1 MWTTARRS
9 RFGPEGEN
17 SSIFEDPYILTS
29 SADGDGR
36 RASPTTWTVPM
47 KRAMLEALVAGAR
60 EGKRDG
66 NGFKKEVFKS
76 AVDEVNK
83 LYCSV
88 SPGGSE
94 KIPLAV
100 GRIKY
105 KIKVKYRGA
114 KDFRYYTLR
123 HYEKLELLYA
133 GRLAPEELAL
143 PPGDS
148 KRETAVERV
157 QKHYHHWDAH
167 RMIAAM
173 SIFSDEAKAQMF
185 CGMKPGA
192 TRDAWINR
200 EIKFYENDFQP

>member
-17 SSIFEDPYILTS
+17 SPIFEDPYILTS

-36 RASPTTWTVPM
+36 GASPTTWTVLM

-83 LYCSV
+83 LYYSV

-94 KIPLAV
+94 MIPLAV

-105 KIKVKYRGA
+105 KIKVVSCNSYQFLFSLVAYNSCRVVCFILTKMQLKRKY
-114 KDFRYYTLR
+114 KTFMMLR
-123 HYEKLELLYA
+123 N
-133 GRLAPEELAL
+133 GREFGWDEVMKVPNAP
-143 PPGDS
+143 D
-148 KRETAVERV
+148 
-157 QKHYHHWDAH
+157 D
-167 RMIAAM
+167 I
-173 SIFSDEAKAQMF
+173 
-185 CGMKPGA
+185 
-192 TRDAWINR
+192 
-200 EIKFYENDFQP
+200 